1 MCDIMEKFMAES
13 REKGREEGRE
23 EGTERMA
30 KLVDILL
37 FNGRIDDLNKIGK
50 DATLRKSLFE
60 EYNL

>member
-13 REKGREEGRE
+13 RGEGRE
-23 EGTERMA
+23 EGAERMA

-50 DATLRKSLFE
+50 DAALRKRLFE